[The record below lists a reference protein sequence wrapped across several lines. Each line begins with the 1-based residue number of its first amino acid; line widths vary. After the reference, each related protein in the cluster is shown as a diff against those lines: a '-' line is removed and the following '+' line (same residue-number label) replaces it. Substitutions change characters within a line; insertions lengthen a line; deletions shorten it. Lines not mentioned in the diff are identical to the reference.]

1 MSVQQQAMASVRGHR
16 QGHRERGVRALWAVV
31 SPHTV
36 LTVHNDG
43 EQAVEEGLQPLVP
56 AGDDLVKDLWKEGAL
71 EQGSTLLKAP
81 SQPKPVPPPH

>member
-1 MSVQQQAMASVRGHR
+1 MSFRQQPLVSVREHGLGA
-16 QGHRERGVRALWAVV
+16 QGEGSESTGGWGF
-31 SPHTV
+31 SPTV
-36 LTVHNDG
+36 LTVYNDG

-71 EQGSTLLKAP
+71 EQGSTLPTAP

>member
-1 MSVQQQAMASVRGHR
+1 MASSSRGAQR
-16 QGHRERGVRALWAVV
+16 VAQGERSDCTVSCGF
-31 SPHTV
+31 SPHTA
-36 LTVHNDG
+36 LTIHNDG

-71 EQGSTLLKAP
+71 EQGSTLLKAA